1 MAEGSS
7 FTKAEVAAWHRERRS
22 GARHGSDAGQAGSS
36 GDTCTHCKQPLR
48 ADDFG
53 AAEHGFCSS
62 CIDRD

>member
-1 MAEGSS
+1 MAKGSS

-22 GARHGSDAGQAGSS
+22 GGQHGSDTGEVGQS
-36 GDTCTHCKQPLR
+36 GDTCTHCKQPLA